1 MRNDALTLY
10 YFVTCL
16 NGIAELTDTLLPY
29 SGNLALA
36 VVVQGIQTV
45 NWYCYL
51 AAYCPKMPLASQTDT
66 LYFLEMIL
74 SCFKQ

>member
-16 NGIAELTDTLLPY
+16 NGIAELTNTLLPY

-36 VVVQGIQTV
+36 VVVQGIQTDQLV
-45 NWYCYL
+45 L
-51 AAYCPKMPLASQTDT
+51 LSRR
-66 LYFLEMIL
+66 IL
-74 SCFKQ
+74 S